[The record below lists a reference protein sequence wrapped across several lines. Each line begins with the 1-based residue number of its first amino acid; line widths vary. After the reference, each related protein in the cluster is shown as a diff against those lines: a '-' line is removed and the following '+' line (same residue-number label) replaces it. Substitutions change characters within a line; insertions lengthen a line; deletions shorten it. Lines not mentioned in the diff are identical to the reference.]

1 MINNSFMTNSI
12 STSNA
17 NPLVTTSGAI
27 IGGTFYAE
35 LMQTLF
41 DLRWLVLFIVVL
53 VFTDFWS
60 GLTASVK
67 VKKQDF
73 RLSRALRRT
82 ITKFLEYINFIIFGL
97 LLSKAILEP
106 FGIST
111 DITGGAIGA
120 SAALLIEF
128 DSICDHICDMHG
140 IKRRISLKRIF
151 VAWLKQKNEGVG
163 EAVEKALNE
172 SEKEGK
178 NEKNSNT

>member
-1 MINNSFMTNSI
+1 MTNPI

-35 LMQTLF
+35 LIQVLF

-67 VKKQDF
+67 IKKQDF

-97 LLSKAILEP
+97 LLAKAILEP
-106 FGIST
+106 FGIGT

-128 DSICDHICDMHG
+128 DSIYGHICDIHG
-140 IKRRISLKRIF
+140 IKNRFSLKRMF
-151 VAWLKQKNEGVG
+151 VAYIKRKNEDVG
-163 EAVEKALNE
+163 EAVEE
-172 SEKEGK
+172 GMKE
-178 NEKNSNT
+178 